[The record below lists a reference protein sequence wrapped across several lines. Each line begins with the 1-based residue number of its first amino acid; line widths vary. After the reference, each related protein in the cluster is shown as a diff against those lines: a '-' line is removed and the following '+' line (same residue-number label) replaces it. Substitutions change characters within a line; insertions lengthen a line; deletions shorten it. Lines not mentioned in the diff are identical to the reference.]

1 MSGPRWI
8 PKDAVL
14 AIHDLLLAEHGG
26 LTGLQDEAA
35 LDAALARARHKHQYG
50 EPSLAELAAA
60 YAFGI
65 ARSHPFADGNKRVAL
80 SCADVFLRLNGR
92 RLTATEVDA
101 VATFV
106 ELAAGGLDEDALAE
120 WIEHRSEPLS

>member
-1 MSGPRWI
+1 MSPVRWV

-26 LTGLQDEAA
+26 LTGLRDEAA
-35 LDAALARARHKHQYG
+35 LDAALARPRQKQRY
-50 EPSLAELAAA
+50 EDPTLPELAAA

-65 ARSHPFADGNKRVAL
+65 ARSHPFADGNKRLAL
-80 SCADVFLRLNGR
+80 SCADVFLRLNGH
-92 RLTATEVDA
+92 RLAATEVDA

-106 ELAAGGLDEDALAE
+106 ELAAGDLDEAALTA
-120 WIEHRSEPLS
+120 WIQRHAEPLS